1 MTTKKANFLLMLI
14 SIGWGT
20 SYLFMK
26 IGIEEM
32 GAYAI
37 TFWRFIIAF
46 LVVGMIF
53 HKQLLQVNRKT
64 LTYSAVSGVI
74 LFGVFITIIYGME
87 TTDIST
93 AGFLVSTTV
102 VLVPILQAIYTRTWP
117 LRNVVIG
124 VIIVTVGLALMT
136 MKGNSISLSMGAWLC
151 LATAFFNALYIVATK
166 QFVREVQ
173 TLQFGMYQLL
183 FTALYGG
190 IGMVVIEGVEVPG
203 AGMQWIAILGLAL
216 ICSAFGFVVQPVA
229 QKYTTAESAGFIFSF
244 EPIFAAIFAYVFVGE
259 VISMQGYLGA
269 GLILFGV
276 FVANFERRR
285 AVEKRGKLVREI

>member
-1 MTTKKANFLLMLI
+1 MTTRKANFLLMLI

-26 IGIEEM
+26 IGIEQM
-32 GAYAI
+32 GAFAI
-37 TFWRFIIAF
+37 TFWRFMIAF
-46 LVVGMIF
+46 LVVGTIF
-53 HKQLLQVNRKT
+53 HRQLLKVNRQT
-64 LTYSAVSGVI
+64 LAYSALSGVI

-124 VIIVTVGLALMT
+124 VVIVLIGLALMI
-136 MKGNSISLSMGAWLC
+136 MKGQTLTLSLGAWLC

-166 QFVREVQ
+166 QFVRNVQ

-183 FTALYGG
+183 FTALYAG
-190 IGMVVIEGVEVPG
+190 IGMVLVEGIMMP
-203 AGMQWIAILGLAL
+203 AAPMQWVAILGLAL
-216 ICSAFGFVVQPVA
+216 ICSAFGFVVQPIA

-259 VISMQGYLGA
+259 VISGQGYLGA

-276 FVANFERRR
+276 FVANWEGGR
-285 AVEKRGKLVREI
+285 LS